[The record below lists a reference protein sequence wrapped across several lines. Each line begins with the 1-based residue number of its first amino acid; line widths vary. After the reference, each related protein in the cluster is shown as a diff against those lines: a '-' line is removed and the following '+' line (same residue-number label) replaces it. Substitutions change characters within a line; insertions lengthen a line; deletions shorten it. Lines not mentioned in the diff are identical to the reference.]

1 MTNNNNSK
9 RRHNMSAINYN
20 VRGNERGVVLIVC
33 LILLLMLS
41 LIGIASITTSNSD
54 MQVAGNE
61 MKQTGAFYAAESGVE
76 RSAASIAT
84 SYETSGSPP
93 SPLPSGTLT
102 QSNFQ
107 YAYSTTDNGAPVQT
121 TLTDGAYRNL
131 YGLVKTFNITSSG
144 IDYLK
149 REAGATVNMQMR
161 DALIPL
167 FQFAVYYENDLEI
180 APGPNM
186 TLGGRVHSNHNI
198 YLQSDNNI
206 NIDSYL
212 TSAGDIL
219 HGRKPGSGQGLGTGN
234 VFIKD
239 NNGNYQNM
247 KNTDGTWLDSGSPN
261 WVNNSLSRW
270 GGLVEDA
277 NHGITQLDMP
287 VVRNGATTNLIDR
300 AGGGNNDSFQN
311 KASLTIIDG
320 TVMYLQSNGTWANVT
335 STFTSQGIMTSSTFR
350 DNRENKNVNSVDI
363 NIGLL
368 ASKGYY
374 PRNGIIYCSQT
385 AGTTT
390 INAYRLKNATTLQAA
405 LTVATNNPLYTVGN
419 FNTTNKK
426 PACLIA
432 DAITVLSNSWND
444 ANSQKDLSQR
454 IATATQVNACYIAG
468 NSETGAKGQG
478 YNGGFENLVRFQE
491 NWDGISFTW
500 RGSAS
505 NLWYSRQTAGA
516 WGGSYY
522 SPPNR
527 DWAFDTALLDIANL
541 PPGTPYVNIIQ
552 RSSWSQ
558 SVYRP

>member
-1 MTNNNNSK
+1 
-9 RRHNMSAINYN
+9 MSAIKYDYRN
-20 VRGNERGVVLIVC
+20 NERGVVLIVC

-41 LIGIASITTSNSD
+41 LIAIASITSSNSD

-61 MKQTGAFYAAESGVE
+61 MNQTGAFYAAESGIE

-84 SYETSGSPP
+84 SYETTGQPP
-93 SPLPSGTLT
+93 NPLPSGTLT
-102 QSNFQ
+102 QGSFR
-107 YAYSTTDNGAPVQT
+107 YAYSTTDNGAAVQT
-121 TLTDGAYRNL
+121 NLTDGAYKNL
-131 YGLVKTFNITSSG
+131 YGLVKTFNLTSNG

-149 REAGATVNMQMR
+149 REAGTTVNMQMR

-167 FQFAVYYENDLEI
+167 FQFAVYYEDDLEI

-186 TLGGRVHSNHNI
+186 TLGGRVHSNHDI
-198 YLQSDNNI
+198 YIQSDNNI

-219 HGRKPGSGQGLGTGN
+219 HGRKPGSGQGLGTGD

-239 NNGNYQNM
+239 NSGNYQNM
-247 KNTDGTWLDSGSPN
+247 KDGDGTWLDSNDPN
-261 WVNNSLSRW
+261 WVNNSISRW
-270 GGLVEDA
+270 GGLVEDR
-277 NHGITQLDMP
+277 NLGITQLTMP
-287 VVRNGATTNLIDR
+287 IVRNGATTNLIDR
-300 AGGGNNDSFQN
+300 TGTNNNDSFQN

-320 TVMYLQSNGTWANVT
+320 VVMYKNSSGTWANVT
-335 STFTSQGIMTSSTFR
+335 STFTSQGIMTATTFH
-350 DNRENKNVNSVDI
+350 DGRENKDVNSVDI

-374 PRNGIIYCSQT
+374 PINGIIYCSQA
-385 AGTTT
+385 AGAST
-390 INAYRLKNATTLQAA
+390 INAYRLKNAASLQAA

-426 PACLIA
+426 PACLMA
-432 DAITVLSNSWND
+432 DAITVLSGNWND
-444 ANSQKDLSQR
+444 ANSRLDLSHR
-454 IATATQVNACYIAG
+454 TATATQVNACYIAG
-468 NSETGAKGQG
+468 NYETGANGQG

-500 RGSAS
+500 RGSAA

-527 DWAFDTALLDIANL
+527 DWAFDTDLLNIANL
-541 PPGTPYVNIIQ
+541 PPGTPSVNIVQ
-552 RSSWSQ
+552 RSNWSQ
-558 SVYRP
+558 TVYDP